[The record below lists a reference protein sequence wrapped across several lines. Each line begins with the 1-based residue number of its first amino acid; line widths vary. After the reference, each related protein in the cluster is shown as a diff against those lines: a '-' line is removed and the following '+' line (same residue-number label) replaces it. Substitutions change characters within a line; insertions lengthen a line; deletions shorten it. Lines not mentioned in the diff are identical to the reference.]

1 MKNVMKTFVAA
12 LVVVGSTA
20 GSVSADGRIGLSNFE
35 LGKLR
40 LSYFADRNQDGR
52 ITAEEVLLTRPD
64 AFDRNGDGRLDAR
77 ERGIALQQLRL
88 RRLN

>member
-1 MKNVMKTFVAA
+1 MKNVTKTVAVA
-12 LVVVGSTA
+12 LVLFGSAVGSA
-20 GSVSADGRIGLSNFE
+20 SAEGRTGLSNFE

-40 LSYFADRNQDGR
+40 LAYSTDRNQDGR

>member
-1 MKNVMKTFVAA
+1 MKIITNIVAVS
-12 LVVVGSTA
+12 LVILGTSA
-20 GSVSADGRIGLSNFE
+20 ASADQGFGLSSFE

-40 LSYFADRNQDGR
+40 LTYDTDRNQDGD
-52 ITAEEVLLTRPD
+52 ITADEILLARPD

-77 ERGIALQQLRL
+77 ERGIALKQLEL